1 MQELDEQVSSA
12 RLAAEKAADFGQGAV
27 VEGPT
32 LGSAI
37 AAAPFLNFHSL
48 SQCAVAQSRLE

>member
-12 RLAAEKAADFGQGAV
+12 RAVAKKGADFGQGAV

-32 LGSAI
+32 LGPAI
-37 AAAPFLNFHSL
+37 AAAPFLYFHSH
-48 SQCAVAQSRLE
+48 SHMRDAQTRLE